1 MKERVQ
7 WALAAA
13 HELVRAC
20 FIMLLPVDVSAAS
33 ALLLRVMESGMHVL
47 SAGRQAG
54 RRAIKALTFTLDRGG
69 L

>member
-20 FIMLLPVDVSAAS
+20 FIMLLPVDVSEAS

-47 SAGRQAG
+47 SAGRQAEEPLRPSLSLWIG
-54 RRAIKALTFTLDRGG
+54 GG